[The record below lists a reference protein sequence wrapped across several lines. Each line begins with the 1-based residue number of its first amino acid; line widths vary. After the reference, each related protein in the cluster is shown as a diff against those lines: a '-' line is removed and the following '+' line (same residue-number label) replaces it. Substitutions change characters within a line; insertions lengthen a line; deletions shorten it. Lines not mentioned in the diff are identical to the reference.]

1 MGLELH
7 EQSIIFRVVQ
17 EKFMSR
23 RQRLEENNIEIFST
37 PTADSLPEGFN
48 SMSAETKQQVVN
60 NTALV
65 QEREARARFTM
76 HTFVRAI
83 QELADIFQDNSCMII
98 EQVGFLFFFSSF
110 FLF

>member
-1 MGLELH
+1 MGLELQ
-7 EQSIIFRVVQ
+7 EQAIIFRVVL

-23 RQRLEENNIEIFST
+23 RQRLEENDIEIFST

-65 QEREARARFTM
+65 QEREAQIT
-76 HTFVRAI
+76 TLVRSI